1 MFLWQALGNLGYLM
15 RKGNQTAAVKSFDLW
30 IRNDFKQLN
39 SQLEEIYFA
48 QNDRSDVNLQ
58 PHITKPL
65 TKELTEAGRT
75 YIATLLKEGNTD
87 SGFDAGFDLL
97 GNVGLYMAACRRH
110 DITEPSR
117 ETKSPLI
124 EASALAMQIGASL
137 GVTPRFSTSHL
148 TTHNSAINGLYKS
161 FTSLE
166 DEILFLDYNTRG
178 ILAYMRT
185 ADALLKILFM
195 GISHPL
201 AGDMLQFAKQGLQ
214 DVIKYNDILFKELSV
229 ERFFHCVR
237 PYYKPYRVGQNEYRG
252 ANAGDF
258 AGINVIDLLLGVCQG
273 DDPYYSQIL
282 VDKFLFML
290 PEEQATLRDC
300 MRRESLLDSMLSVSP
315 EQTSSPW
322 FKTNGAL
329 LLEVLELHGFAASQH
344 HNQLVERFIA
354 QMAKNESEQAYAKVT
369 ASGPPLPVLLRS
381 LEKLKDLR
389 CAAQREDIPSRFA
402 DLQLLKARIA

>member
-1 MFLWQALGNLGYLM
+1 M
-15 RKGNQTAAVKSFDLW
+15 RNSNQTAAVKNFDLW

-39 SQLEEIYFA
+39 TQLEEIYFV
-48 QNDRSDVNLQ
+48 QSDRSDVNYQ
-58 PHITKPL
+58 PDVTKPL
-65 TKELTEAGRT
+65 TTELTEAGKA
-75 YIATLLKEGNTD
+75 YIVELLKEGNTD

-110 DITEPSR
+110 EITEPSR

-148 TTHNSAINGLYKS
+148 TTHNSAVNGLYKS

-185 ADALLKILFM
+185 ADALLKILHLGM
-195 GISHPL
+195 SHPL
-201 AGDMLQFAKQGLQ
+201 AADMLQVAKQGLQ
-214 DVIKYNDILFKELSV
+214 DVIKYNDALFNELDV
-229 ERFFHCVR
+229 DRFFYCVR
-237 PYYKPYRVGQNEYRG
+237 PFYKPYRVGQNEYRG

-300 MRRESLLDSMLSVSP
+300 MRRESLLNSMLDVPP
-315 EQTSSPW
+315 EHTHSKW

-329 LLEVLELHGFAASQH
+329 LLEVLELHGHAASQH

-354 QMAKNESEQAYAKVT
+354 QMAKNEPQQAYDKVT

-381 LEKLKDLR
+381 LAKLKDLR
-389 CAAQREDIPSRFA
+389 SAADRDDIPSRFA
-402 DLQLLKARIA
+402 DVQLLKSRVA

>member
-1 MFLWQALGNLGYLM
+1 M
-15 RKGNQTAAVKSFDLW
+15 RYNKRTAAVKDFDLW
-30 IRNDFKQLN
+30 IRNDFKHLN
-39 SQLEEIYFA
+39 TQLEEIYFA
-48 QNDRSDVNLQ
+48 QTDRSDVYLQ
-58 PHITKPL
+58 TELTQPL
-65 TKELTEAGRT
+65 KDELTEAGRT

-117 ETKSPLI
+117 ESKSPLI

-148 TTHNSAINGLYKS
+148 TTHNSAINGEYKS
-161 FTSLE
+161 FTSLD

-185 ADALLKILFM
+185 ADALLKTLHL

-201 AGDMLQFAKQGLQ
+201 AADMLHVAKLGLQ
-214 DVIKYNDILFKELSV
+214 DVIKYNDILFNDLNV
-229 ERFFHCVR
+229 DRFFHCVR

-300 MRRESLLDSMLSVSP
+300 MRRESLLDSMLSVP
-315 EQTSSPW
+315 VEQINSAW

-329 LLEVLELHGFAASQH
+329 LLEVLALHGHAASQH

-354 QMAKNESEQAYAKVT
+354 QMAQNESQQAYDKVT

-389 CAAQREDIPSRFA
+389 SAADRGDIPSRYK
-402 DLQLLKARIA
+402 DVQRLISRVS

>member
-1 MFLWQALGNLGYLM
+1 M
-15 RKGNQTAAVKSFDLW
+15 RNGNQTAAVKTFDQW
-30 IRNDFKQLN
+30 IRSDFKRLN

-48 QNDRSDVNLQ
+48 QSDRSDVNFQ
-58 PHITKPL
+58 PLVTKPL
-65 TKELTEAGRT
+65 SKELTDAGRA
-75 YIATLLKEGNTD
+75 YIAALLKEGNTD

-148 TTHNSAINGLYKS
+148 TTHNFAINGLYKS

-166 DEILFLDYNTRG
+166 DEVLFLNYNTRG

-185 ADALLKILFM
+185 ADALLKILPM
-195 GISHPL
+195 GMSHPL
-201 AGDMLQFAKQGLQ
+201 AGDMLNIAKQGLQ
-214 DVIKYNDILFKELSV
+214 DVIKYNDILFNELNI

-258 AGINVIDLLLGVCQG
+258 AGINVIDLSLGVCQG

-290 PEEQATLRDC
+290 PQEQAILRDC
-300 MRRESLLDSMLSVSP
+300 MRRQSLLDSMLSVTP

-322 FKTNGAL
+322 FKKNGAL
-329 LLEVLELHGFAASQH
+329 LLDVLELHGYAASQH

-354 QMAKNESEQAYAKVT
+354 QMAKNEPQQAYQKIT

-389 CAAQREDIPSRFA
+389 CATDRDDIPSRFA
-402 DLQLLKARIA
+402 EVQLLKDRMA

>member
-1 MFLWQALGNLGYLM
+1 M
-15 RKGNQTAAVKSFDLW
+15 RYSNQTAAVKNFDRW
-30 IRNDFKQLN
+30 IRNDFKHLN
-39 SQLEEIYFA
+39 TQLEEIYFA
-48 QNDRSDVNLQ
+48 QTDRSDVNLQ
-58 PHITKPL
+58 TNITQAL
-65 TKELTEAGRT
+65 TNELTEAGRA
-75 YIATLLKEGNTD
+75 YIVDLLKEGNTD

-110 DITEPSR
+110 EITEPSR

-148 TTHNSAINGLYKS
+148 TTHNSAVNGLYKS
-161 FTSLE
+161 FTSLK

-185 ADALLKILFM
+185 ADALLKILPLGM
-195 GISHPL
+195 SHPL
-201 AGDMLQFAKQGLQ
+201 TADMLEVAKQGLK
-214 DVIKYNDILFKELSV
+214 DVIKYNDVLFKELNV

-237 PYYKPYRVGQNEYRG
+237 PFYKPYRVGQNEYRG

-300 MRRESLLDSMLSVSP
+300 MRRESLLNSMLSVPS
-315 EQTSSPW
+315 EHTSTKW

-329 LLEVLELHGFAASQH
+329 LLEVLELHGYAASQH

-354 QMAKNESEQAYAKVT
+354 HMAPKESQQAYNKIT

-389 CAAQREDIPSRFA
+389 SAADRDDIPSRYA
-402 DLQLLKARIA
+402 DIQQLKLRVA

>member
-1 MFLWQALGNLGYLM
+1 M
-15 RKGNQTAAVKSFDLW
+15 RYSNQTVAVKNFDLW
-30 IRNDFKQLN
+30 IRNEFKQLN
-39 SQLEEIYFA
+39 TQLEEIYFA
-48 QNDRSDVNLQ
+48 QSDRSDVNYQ
-58 PHITKPL
+58 ASISKPL
-65 TKELTEAGRT
+65 TDELTATGRAH
-75 YIATLLKEGNTD
+75 IAELLKEGNTD

-148 TTHNSAINGLYKS
+148 TTHNSAVNGLYKS
-161 FTSLE
+161 FTSLQ

-185 ADALLKILFM
+185 ADALLKILPLGM
-195 GISHPL
+195 SHPL
-201 AGDMLQFAKQGLQ
+201 AGDMLQVAKQGLQ
-214 DVIKYNDILFKELSV
+214 DVIKYNDILFNELNV

-237 PYYKPYRVGQNEYRG
+237 PYYKPYRVGQKEYRG

-315 EQTSSPW
+315 EQTNTAW

-329 LLEVLELHGFAASQH
+329 FLEVLELHGYAASQH

-354 QMAKNESEQAYAKVT
+354 QMAKNESQQAYDKVT

-389 CAAQREDIPSRFA
+389 CATEREDIPSRFA
-402 DLQLLKARIA
+402 DVQLLKARVA